1 MVCVLTVCFSQFK
14 NMYDNDITVRLSNM
28 SKESAKQSKFFFFL
42 FFSFFLFVQTWSP
55 QGRLH
60 QVEYSMEAVKQG
72 SACVGAKS
80 KTHACVAGIMRT
92 PHEMS
97 SCQPKVFKIDAHM
110 GIAIAGLTADARYL
124 TKVTR
129 KKIGF
134 YVFEKKTLVSL

>member
-1 MVCVLTVCFSQFK
+1 
-14 NMYDNDITVRLSNM
+14 
-28 SKESAKQSKFFFFL
+28 
-42 FFSFFLFVQTWSP
+42 
-55 QGRLH
+55 
-60 QVEYSMEAVKQG
+60 MEAVKQG

-124 TKVTR
+124 TKVCFSSR
-129 KKIGF
+129 FFFFFFFLKGGSF
-134 YVFEKKTLVSL
+134 SL